1 MLKASIVIRIVRGK
15 VNNSLLGLFN
25 SILRK
30 CFQFRPPNLP
40 RDLTFYISPLVII
53 FKYEFGEDKLSNK
66 STIKYNFRAN
76 RATARLFM
84 KNLRE
89 MAAPT

>member
-40 RDLTFYISPLVII
+40 RDLTF
-53 FKYEFGEDKLSNK
+53 EFGEDKLSNK